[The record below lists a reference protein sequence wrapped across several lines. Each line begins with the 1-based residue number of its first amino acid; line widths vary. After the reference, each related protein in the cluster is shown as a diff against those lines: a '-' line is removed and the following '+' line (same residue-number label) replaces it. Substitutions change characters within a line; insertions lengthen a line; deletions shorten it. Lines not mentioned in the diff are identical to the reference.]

1 MKVTVN
7 IEDKLIIDVLKY
19 SNASTISDG
28 IRIALK
34 EYTTLKKLRELGQNL
49 KDNPLIFS
57 DFSLDVRTINRRS

>member
-34 EYTTLKKLRELGQNL
+34 EYTTLKKLRELGQDL